1 MNNTDPLGG
10 QSCDQISGLGS
21 SQYIVYAVLG
31 ALCIGSEALGLTKYY
46 KPNTITEVVLL
57 LFRRFKETPVK
68 TNIDKSG
75 FDGAMHPEEDIEIVV
90 QPSYNTHHS
99 LPVIE
104 LNQPLL
110 NITNPNDINSSEG
123 TSKQKKKKGRKP
135 KARSVQISLLDD
147 NIIHLSPYFQPT
159 LQLTLWNVLKS
170 KSKSD

>member
-1 MNNTDPLGG
+1 MNTTDPLG

-68 TNIDKSG
+68 LDIDKTG
-75 FDGAMHPEEDIEIVV
+75 FNGAMHPEEEIEIVV
-90 QPSYNTHHS
+90 QPNEDLATPTV
-99 LPVIE
+99 PVAPEIT
-104 LNQPLL
+104 QPLL
-110 NITNPNDINSSEG
+110 NNSEG
-123 TSKQKKKKGRKP
+123 TSKPKKKKGRKP
-135 KARSVQISLLDD
+135 KSRSIQISVPDD

-159 LQLTLWNVLKS
+159 LQLTLWNLLKS
-170 KSKSD
+170 KYKTD